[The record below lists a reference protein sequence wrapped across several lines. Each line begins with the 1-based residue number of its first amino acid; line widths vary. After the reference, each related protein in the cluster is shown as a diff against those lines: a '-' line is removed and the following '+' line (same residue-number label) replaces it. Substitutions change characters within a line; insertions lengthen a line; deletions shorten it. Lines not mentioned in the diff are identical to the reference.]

1 MISDFSTAK
10 RTLRT
15 SNSQLNIVAVNGCCY
30 GQDNNPDKGD
40 YIKLCGQKFW
50 KFISGNSQLYTE
62 IIEPL
67 GFKAKEKNNDYMES
81 YAQKINKFVK
91 EFTIEFCKVSG
102 EIDWVKLVKFNSAE
116 K

>member
-1 MISDFSTAK
+1 
-10 RTLRT
+10 
-15 SNSQLNIVAVNGCCY
+15 
-30 GQDNNPDKGD
+30 
-40 YIKLCGQKFW
+40 
-50 KFISGNSQLYTE
+50 
-62 IIEPL
+62 
-67 GFKAKEKNNDYMES
+67 MES